1 MKLLVTSFLWCAVF
15 GAVACEAQTA
25 AGPVTTAPVLIK
37 EVKPLYAG
45 SALAERQQGQVL
57 LALRVER
64 DGTVGKVRVTKH
76 LSRELDAAAIAAA
89 RQWRFKPGTKNGRP
103 VAVETAAEMTF
114 ALR

>member
-1 MKLLVTSFLWCAVF
+1 VKLLTPFLLFAVF
-15 GAVACEAQTA
+15 GVVACEAQTA
-25 AGPVTTAPVLIK
+25 AGPVTTAPILIK
-37 EVKPLYAG
+37 DVKPLYTG
-45 SALAERQQGQVL
+45 TALAERQQGQVL

-64 DGTVGKVRVTKH
+64 DGSVGKVRVTKH

-89 RQWRFKPGTKNGRP
+89 RHWRFKTGTKNRKP